1 MIQSFRRILHPTD
14 FTPRD
19 ALPFQVACALARGLN
34 AELIVMHSAP
44 MKELHEVPGYR
55 AEIERRLNGR
65 ALSKPG
71 LKITTN
77 LLSGDPASRIVEWA
91 NESLCDAIVMRQSRK
106 NWLVGRFVD
115 SVSQRVKRLAHCP
128 VILIPGE
135 TVTAS
140 VLKKGDRHRPPRHF
154 REKIQIAPEPVP
166 VFQQPATPLN
176 RDRHFGSGGLILPV
190 SKVPLKLS

>member
-1 MIQSFRRILHPTD
+1 MRNRNWNPMVQSFRRILHPTD
-14 FTPRD
+14 FTPGD

-44 MKELHEVPGYR
+44 MKELREVRGYR
-55 AEIERRLNGR
+55 AEIERRLNVLAR
-65 ALSKPG
+65 SEPS

-77 LLSGDPASRIVEWA
+77 LLSGDPASRIVGWA
-91 NESLCDAIVMRQSRK
+91 YESLCDAIVMRQSRK

-135 TVTAS
+135 AVPAS
-140 VLKKGDRHRPPRHF
+140 VLKKGRGTARHVIFVRRSRLLRSQSPFFDSLPP
-154 REKIQIAPEPVP
+154 P
-166 VFQQPATPLN
+166 
-176 RDRHFGSGGLILPV
+176 
-190 SKVPLKLS
+190 